1 MKTSILWLE
10 RHPKLL
16 RILLLSICSGLT
28 LKVCWP
34 LLFNQVEPFLYQ
46 SLMAQTGQTAL
57 VYLSLT
63 LAITPLRRWLTITC
77 KFFKLS
83 FGKRLSDWNVLIRHR
98 RNIGV
103 TAAFFSF
110 MHVTFY
116 VWLDMGLLLSEVW
129 WDLKSRPF
137 ILLGWVS
144 FIIMSV
150 LAVTSPKKMQRW
162 LKKRWRTVHKS
173 VYIMSPLIL
182 LHFALSLKPE
192 HYDFVIYS
200 VIIFLLLFHR
210 IYFKLKKDIMNK
222 FDDGMEARR

>member
-1 MKTSILWLE
+1 MKNVILWLE
-10 RHPKLL
+10 RHPKLI
-16 RILLLSICSGLT
+16 RTALLLLCLGLT
-28 LKVCWP
+28 LKILWP
-34 LLFNQVEPFLYQ
+34 LILNQIEPFLYQ
-46 SLMAQTGQTAL
+46 ALMTQTGLTAL
-57 VYLSLT
+57 IYLIVA
-63 LAITPLRRWLTITC
+63 LAITPLRRWLTIIS
-77 KFFKLS
+77 KLFKLS

-116 VWLDMGLLLSEVW
+116 VWLDMGVLLSEMW
-129 WDLKSRPF
+129 WDVKSRPF
-137 ILLGWVS
+137 IMIGWIS
-144 FIIMSV
+144 FIIMMT

-173 VYIMSPLIL
+173 VYLMSPLIL

-192 HYDFVIYS
+192 HYDYVVYS
-200 VIIFLLLFHR
+200 VLIFLLLAHR
-210 IYFKLKKDIMNK
+210 AYFKFKKDIMNK